1 MRVFLKRRRSS
12 VGRGIDLSFA
22 AKGFDLLRWAQWGMT
37 VVILVSLG
45 YAGWL
50 WWDSQDLSQQAQD
63 YEMAANRLD
72 AANQEYRLQARQA
85 GIDVSDQRTKNVNRE
100 VNFLK
105 QLTQK
110 RNFSWTRLLSDLEEA
125 VPPRVSIASVTLNFS
140 DSRISVTGSAQALKH
155 LTEFV
160 DKLEQHG
167 SFSNVV
173 LSQHQLSAKDN
184 GQASSPA
191 DQRTE
196 RSSSEAVD
204 FGMTVGYRPSG
215 RGGQGG

>member
-1 MRVFLKRRRSS
+1 MRGFFKRRRSS
-12 VGRGIDLSFA
+12 VGQSIDLSFS
-22 AKGFDLLRWAQWGMT
+22 AKGFDLLRWAQWGMA
-37 VVILVSLG
+37 VVIFVSLG

-63 YEMAANRLD
+63 YEVAANRLD
-72 AANQEYRLQARQA
+72 AANQGYRLQARQA

-125 VPPRVSIASVTLNFS
+125 VPPRVSISSVTLNFS

-184 GQASSPA
+184 GQAPSPA

-196 RSSSEAVD
+196 RSPSEAVD